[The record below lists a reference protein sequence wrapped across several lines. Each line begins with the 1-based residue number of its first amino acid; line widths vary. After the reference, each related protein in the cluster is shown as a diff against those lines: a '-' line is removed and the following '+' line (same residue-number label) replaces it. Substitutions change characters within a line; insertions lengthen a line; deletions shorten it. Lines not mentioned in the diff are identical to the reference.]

1 MLQFWL
7 RLLLYPVTPF
17 HFWPAVIGAAAVLGG
32 AAMGASS
39 GRAAN
44 RANIAL
50 SREERD
56 WSTKEANV
64 ARDWDR
70 QQILQSQV
78 YNSAEAVR
86 AREFN
91 ASEAGLSREF
101 SSGEAAKTRD
111 FEERMSNTAVQRH
124 VADLKAAGLNPMLGY
139 TGQASTPSA
148 PLASAAAASGPS
160 AAPAGSA
167 RSNMPSYRRANVERE
182 VSPEVVNNIARSVAS
197 AVEAKYTTA
206 QTRKTEAE
214 AKLIEAQV
222 PYSGKNAAM
231 QSDQI
236 MIQTN
241 KLAREAE
248 KAIYEMQKSRSD
260 VEELRPLV
268 LKYQE
273 LMNEATKAGI
283 PEKEAAAEFYKTVPA
298 AKWIAIVKSI
308 LK

>member
-1 MLQFWL
+1 MPWI
-7 RLLLYPVTPF
+7 
-17 HFWPAVIGAAAVLGG
+17 IGGLAAVGAIGG
-32 AAMGASS
+32 AAIGSS
-39 GRAAN
+39 SAKSAN
-44 RANIAL
+44 RANIQL

-56 WSTKEANV
+56 WSSAEAV
-64 ARDWDR
+64 KARNWDR
-70 QQILQSQV
+70 EQILGAQV

-86 AREFN
+86 SREFN
-91 ASEAGLSREF
+91 AKEAGLSREF
-101 SSGEAAKTRD
+101 SSGEATKTRE

-148 PLASAAAASGPS
+148 PLASAAAASGS
-160 AAPAGSA
+160 AAAPAGA
-167 RSNMPSYRRANVERE
+167 AKANMPSYRRANVERE

-197 AVEAKYTTA
+197 AVEAKQIQA

-248 KAIYEMQKSRSD
+248 KAIYDMQKSRSD
-260 VEELRPLV
+260 IEELRPLV

-273 LMNEATKAGI
+273 LMNEAAKAGI

-298 AKWIAIVKSI
+298 AKWIAIVKAI